1 MKSIEKYCSDLEDFL
16 EGDFETDEDSLEW
29 MASGVSVYTER
40 LAKALEASK
49 NSSNRMIR
57 PMIRPIWQKLFF
69 FSRWVLKHPES
80 VANDEFRAGVLFAV
94 AQVYQAMEWGLI

>member
-1 MKSIEKYCSDLEDFL
+1 MQSIEKYCSELEDFL

-49 NSSNRMIR
+49 NASNR
-57 PMIRPIWQKLFF
+57 MIRPIWQKLFF
-69 FSRWVLKHPES
+69 FSQWVLKHPES

-94 AQVYQAMEWGLI
+94 TQVYQAMEWGLI